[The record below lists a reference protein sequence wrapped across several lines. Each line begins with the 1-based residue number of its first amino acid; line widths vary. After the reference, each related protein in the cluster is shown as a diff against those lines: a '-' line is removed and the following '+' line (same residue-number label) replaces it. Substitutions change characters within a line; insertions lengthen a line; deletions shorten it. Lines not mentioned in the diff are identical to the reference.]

1 MLRPSQMQARVNKIL
16 LRVGGKIGILG
27 HPLDQPPNHNLDR
40 GPVAW
45 MARLEPRCA
54 AVVAVLGRPLGAR
67 GACKSRRCRAT
78 SSISRISTASGSA
91 PPPIWLCPRPKPQCK
106 VALAKPPPFSPAFF
120 SREIIFTQNKS
131 TGSPVQ
137 QLLLEVGRSF
147 CFQIETMHL
156 RARIY
161 WYVKFLSLSGLSNL
175 ELSI

>member
-1 MLRPSQMQARVNKIL
+1 MVQSHGWHAWSLAAQLLWQYSGAHSAHAGPASPGDVVLPPPYHELAPHPDRRRRRYGCAQDPSPNARS
-16 LRVGGKIGILG
+16 
-27 HPLDQPPNHNLDR
+27 PSPNH
-40 GPVAW
+40 PH
-45 MARLEPRCA
+45 
-54 AVVAVLGRPLGAR
+54 
-67 GACKSRRCRAT
+67 
-78 SSISRISTASGSA
+78 SIVSNIQS
-91 PPPIWLCPRPKPQCK
+91 LF
-106 VALAKPPPFSPAFF
+106 FSPAFF

-161 WYVKFLSLSGLSNL
+161 WYVNFLSLSGLSNL